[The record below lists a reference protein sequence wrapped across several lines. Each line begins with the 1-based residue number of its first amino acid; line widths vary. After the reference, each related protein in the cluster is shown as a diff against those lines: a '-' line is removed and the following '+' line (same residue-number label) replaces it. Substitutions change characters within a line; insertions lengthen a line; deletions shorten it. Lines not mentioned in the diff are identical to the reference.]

1 MTSIPHRPPPCPAIA
16 ATLDGA
22 EGLAV
27 PTATGYA
34 FQIDGQHTW
43 TLCDRWN
50 PNLLLLGPRRPGR
63 QGPQRQGGGRMSQRS
78 LPPIFE
84 LERPLWAFQGIDEIL
99 NPDQV
104 LDSQERSHLSTLVE
118 LLAERLESVHHAIVT
133 QHTALLAELA
143 QARASQAPTPSPEIA
158 QPGGP
163 HD

>member
-1 MTSIPHRPPPCPAIA
+1 
-16 ATLDGA
+16 
-22 EGLAV
+22 
-27 PTATGYA
+27 
-34 FQIDGQHTW
+34 
-43 TLCDRWN
+43 
-50 PNLLLLGPRRPGR
+50 
-63 QGPQRQGGGRMSQRS
+63 MSQRS

-84 LERPLWAFQGIDEIL
+84 LERLLWAFQGVDELL

-104 LDSQERSHLSTLVE
+104 LDSLERSHLSTLVE